1 MSDNQIQCHNCG
13 TQIKID
19 EALQAKLKAD
29 FDKQLQE
36 KLREEKLV
44 MWDKAQKAASEKL
57 GTDLKDMQAQ
67 LKEKEE
73 VIKKAQEHE
82 LELRKKTREL
92 EEQKKQFQVE
102 MERKM
107 DIERQ
112 KIAEKLKED
121 LSEENSKKLKE
132 KDQQMEQ
139 MRKTIEELKRKSE
152 QGSMQVQ
159 GDAQEEDLKFLLKS
173 KFPTDTIED
182 VPTGIRGADLIQT
195 VRNDFGIECGV
206 IVWESKNTK
215 AWNDEWIRKL
225 KEDQGLV
232 KGDLAILITSVL
244 PEGLKNFGLQDGVW
258 IIEYKY
264 AVAIST
270 ILREQLVQIA
280 KTKKSLE
287 GTDEKMNQLHNYL
300 TGPQFKNRM
309 ENIVLAFTQMQDD
322 LIKEQRAVQRLW
334 AKREKEIERVTT
346 NTIGMYGDLQGI
358 VGNALP
364 SMETLELESGEI

>member
-29 FDKQLQE
+29 FDKQLEQ

-44 MWDKAQKAASEKL
+44 MWDKAQKAAADKI

-73 VIKKAQEHE
+73 TIKKAQEHE
-82 LELRKKTREL
+82 LELRKKAREL

-107 DIERQ
+107 DAERE
-112 KIAEKLKED
+112 KIASKLKED
-121 LSEENSKKLKE
+121 LAEENSKKLKE

-159 GDAQEEDLKFLLKS
+159 GDAQEVDLKHTLKS
-173 KFPTDTIED
+173 KYPTDTIDD

-195 VRNDFGIECGV
+195 VRNNFGVKCGI

-232 KGDLAILITSVL
+232 KGDLAVLITVAM
-244 PEGLKNFGLQDGVW
+244 PEDLKNFGLKDGVW
-258 IIEYKY
+258 VIEYKY
-264 AVAIST
+264 AIAIASV
-270 ILREQLVQIA
+270 LRNQLIQIA

-287 GTDEKMNQLHNYL
+287 GTDEKMTQLHGYL

-309 ENIVLAFTQMQDD
+309 ENIVLAFTEMQDN

-364 SMETLELESGEI
+364 KMETLELEEGEL

>member
-1 MSDNQIQCHNCG
+1 
-13 TQIKID
+13 
-19 EALQAKLKAD
+19 
-29 FDKQLQE
+29 
-36 KLREEKLV
+36 
-44 MWDKAQKAASEKL
+44 
-57 GTDLKDMQAQ
+57 
-67 LKEKEE
+67 
-73 VIKKAQEHE
+73 
-82 LELRKKTREL
+82 
-92 EEQKKQFQVE
+92 
-102 MERKM
+102 
-107 DIERQ
+107 
-112 KIAEKLKED
+112 
-121 LSEENSKKLKE
+121 
-132 KDQQMEQ
+132 MEQ

-195 VRNDFGIECGV
+195 VRNDFGVECGI

-264 AVAIST
+264 AIAIST
-270 ILREQLVQIA
+270 ILREQLIQIA

-309 ENIVLAFTQMQDD
+309 ENIVLAFTQMQED
-322 LIKEQRAVQRLW
+322 LSKEQRAFQRIW

-364 SMETLELESGEI
+364 AMETLELESGEL